1 MQVLSDTLIRSTANA
16 FRPLSC
22 VHSVDGIMMCVL
34 VLVRNMSE
42 AGFHVVNDNNGVDL
56 SSSPCI
62 VGPRIMC
69 QAGKVHTLN
78 DFTLGTTASTGDGEH
93 R

>member
-1 MQVLSDTLIRSTANA
+1 MQVLSVTLIRSTANA

-34 VLVRNMSE
+34 VLVQNMSE
-42 AGFHVVNDNNGVDL
+42 AGFHVVNDNDGVDL

-69 QAGKVHTLN
+69 QAGKVHTLD
-78 DFTLGTTASTGDGEH
+78 DFELGTAASTGDGEH